1 MHPLVIMIL
10 TIILV
15 QIFYL
20 STPGKIPLSRPLT
33 IGRVDKKKK
42 IPIIVFKT
50 PRLGQSSRSAGYWT
64 RVKSGFPK
72 LKSMLFALR

>member
-1 MHPLVIMIL
+1 VHEID
-10 TIILV
+10 
-15 QIFYL
+15 
-20 STPGKIPLSRPLT
+20 PGKIPISRPLT

-50 PRLGQSSRSAGYWT
+50 PRLGQASRSAGYWT

-72 LKSMLFALR
+72 LKSIRKSTTARQSLSFQG